1 LKICIE
7 QILIKKELFLNI
19 TNTKLDLD
27 FVRSQFPAFKDPL
40 CKDWSFFENAGGS
53 YVPKHVIHRLN
64 NFMISTKVQP
74 YAEYPMSKIAG
85 DNMDEATELF
95 AKMINAKNK
104 EIIIGGSTS
113 VNLYVLSNALK
124 YSLKPGDEVIVTN
137 QDHEAN
143 ISPWRRLS
151 EVGANIKEWKIN
163 VETAEL
169 DIESFE
175 NLLTDKTKIVAVTH
189 CSNIVGTVNN
199 LKKISEL
206 AHKKNA
212 IVIGDGVSF
221 APHGFPD
228 VKELGV
234 DFYTFSLYKT
244 YGPHLA
250 LLYGKEHILKK
261 LPNQNHQFLEGNYPY
276 TINPGGPNHEELV
289 SLIGIYEY
297 MMELFQHH
305 FNTTNFTVREKITE
319 VNKLISMHEEEIANP
334 ILDYISKK
342 NDLNLIG
349 KNKIINKNRAPTI
362 SFTSKYKKSSEI
374 SNILVS
380 NKIATRNDNFYAW
393 RCLEA
398 LKIDTDDGLVR
409 LSMSHYNSKTDTDRI
424 IEALE
429 KI

>member
-1 LKICIE
+1 
-7 QILIKKELFLNI
+7 LNLS
-19 TNTKLDLD
+19 NTKLDLD

-53 YVPKHVIHRLN
+53 YVPQQVIDRLN
-64 NFMISTKVQP
+64 QFMISTKVQP

-95 AKMINAKNK
+95 AKMINANSK
-104 EIIIGGSTS
+104 EIIIGGSTTI
-113 VNLYVLSNALK
+113 NLYVLSNALK
-124 YSLKPGDEVIVTN
+124 HFIRPGDEVIVTN

-163 VETAEL
+163 PETAEL

-199 LKKISEL
+199 LQKISEL

-212 IVIGDGVSF
+212 IVIGDGVSY

-228 VKELGV
+228 VKELDV

-250 LLYGKEHILKK
+250 LLYGKEEILKK
-261 LPNQNHQFLEGNYPY
+261 LPNQNHQFLKNNYPY

-289 SLIGIYEY
+289 SLIGIYDY
-297 MMELFQHH
+297 LMSLYNMH
-305 FNTTNFTVREKITE
+305 FYDQKLSIRKKVEAI
-319 VNKLISMHEEEIANP
+319 NKLIAKHEEEIANP
-334 ILDYISKK
+334 ILSYIDKR
-342 NDLNLIG
+342 NDLKLIG
-349 KNKIINKNRAPTI
+349 KNKIAQKNRAPTI
-362 SFTSKYKKSSEI
+362 SFFSKNISSKKISEI
-374 SNILVS
+374 LVK
-380 NKIATRNDNFYAW
+380 NNIATRNDNFYAW

-398 LKIDTDDGLVR
+398 LNISTEDGIVR
-409 LSMSHYNSKTDTDRI
+409 LSMTHYNSKNDTDKLMS
-424 IEALE
+424 ALK
-429 KI
+429 KIN